1 MGEGQRP
8 PTGGR
13 EPWPPTRRRAT
24 ATGWGKRATTASTE
38 EGPRP
43 SAGEGC
49 HGRQHGR
56 GVATIGGEGVCG
68 GTVEEADG
76 GPGGVIEDAD
86 GDAVEEAGG
95 DSSGEAEVTWK
106 G

>member
-8 PTGGR
+8 PTRGR

-24 ATGWGKRATTASTE
+24 ATGWGKIATTTDTE

-43 SAGEGC
+43 SSGEGC

-56 GVATIGGEGVCG
+56 GAATIGGEGVCG